1 MTANPTDHL
10 SPVWSHLTT
19 IQPVRGE
26 GIYLYDADGK
36 RYIDFTSGI
45 GVTNTGHC
53 HSHVVKAIQEQAA
66 KLIQGQINVVISPSV
81 IELAHALN
89 EVTPSHIDSFFFS
102 NSGAEATEGA
112 VKLARAA
119 TQRPNVIVFHGS
131 FHGRT
136 AQTMA
141 M

>member
-1 MTANPTDHL
+1 MNDSLQHL

-19 IQPVRGE
+19 MQPERGE
-26 GIYLYDADGK
+26 GIYLYDTAGT

-53 HSHVVKAIQEQAA
+53 HPRVVKAIQDQAA
-66 KLIQGQINVVISPSV
+66 KLLHGQINVVVAPSAV
-81 IELAHALN
+81 QLADTLNAL
-89 EVTPSHIDSFFFS
+89 TPPEIDCFFFS

-119 TQRPNVIVFHGS
+119 TKRPNIIV
-131 FHGRT
+131 
-136 AQTMA
+136 
-141 M
+141 